1 MEKMILIFDLDDTLY
16 DRTRPFQMALERAT
30 RRKIQGDVRAWYSIY
45 SRHSQDMFE
54 AHARGEIS
62 LEESHILRIRY
73 AAAELGIELTEEQ
86 EQAYQIEYERAQGEI
101 SMSDTMKAILSFCCE
116 NEIPIGILTNGPVKN
131 QNRKIQ
137 ALGLKEWIPEEKIF
151 ISEGIGY
158 TKPDEQAFRYVEEVL
173 HAKSEELCMIGDSY
187 SSDIAGAK
195 KAGWRTIWLNKD
207 RKAVS
212 QDEVQPDYI
221 VSTEEE
227 LLEFGKMRMGGN
239 GYE

>member
-1 MEKMILIFDLDDTLY
+1 MEKITLIFDLDDTLY
-16 DRTRPFQMALERAT
+16 DRTWPFQRALERAT
-30 RRKIQGDVRAWYSIY
+30 GRKIQGDVRAWYSIY

-62 LEESHILRIRY
+62 LAESHILRIRY

-86 EQAYQIEYERAQGEI
+86 ERAYQIEYEKAQGEI
-101 SMSDTMKAILSFCCE
+101 IMSDTMKSFLNACFE
-116 NEIPIGILTNGPVKN
+116 NKISMGILTNGPVKN

-137 ALGLKEWIPEEKIF
+137 TLGLKAWIPEDKIF

-158 TKPDEQAFRYVEEVL
+158 TKPDEQAFHYVEEAL
-173 HAKSEELCMIGDSY
+173 HAKPEEICMVGDSY
-187 SSDIAGAK
+187 SSDIAGAQ

-212 QDEVQPDYI
+212 QGARQPDYI
-221 VSTEEE
+221 ACTEEE
-227 LLEFGKMRMGGN
+227 LLKSARNILNEQ
-239 GYE
+239 